1 MAEFEFLG
9 ELSLSIRC
17 PINNSNTKMQT
28 KYRSKPIFNLA
39 PIVCCKHSAK
49 LSYTSHHNKKK
60 KDETKNHRIAAP
72 TAELELSQIPTF

>member
-1 MAEFEFLG
+1 
-9 ELSLSIRC
+9 
-17 PINNSNTKMQT
+17 MQT

-72 TAELELSQIPTF
+72 TAELELSQIPTFWGEVCQFRAITRKKKLQKLSG